1 MSDAL
6 EKMIAESELKF
17 AAAETLGQDLLGLL
31 VQEFKAM
38 PDVWQ
43 KLPEYSQNE
52 VIERARERV
61 ESAVRIAVQTIFT
74 EGRTAVVAD
83 LEAVNF
89 KDKVEAKIIVS
100 NLNTDDVMFSLQK
113 SRGGPCLIVLADHKR
128 FTGGMEEIRGEPDQ
142 RGLGLGEEYDEAP
155 RARRNKRSHME

>member
-43 KLPEYSQNE
+43 KLPEYSQN
-52 VIERARERV
+52 
-61 ESAVRIAVQTIFT
+61 
-74 EGRTAVVAD
+74 D
-83 LEAVNF
+83 
-89 KDKVEAKIIVS
+89 
-100 NLNTDDVMFSLQK
+100 
-113 SRGGPCLIVLADHKR
+113 
-128 FTGGMEEIRGEPDQ
+128 
-142 RGLGLGEEYDEAP
+142 
-155 RARRNKRSHME
+155 